1 MGNSQ
6 SSPTKEETRR
16 ANRLS
21 KPFTRKLSA
30 LSSPQS
36 ARTSIDG
43 PELNTGLIGWQN
55 PWVGSNISTEVRI
68 SSHGKAREIP
78 PTLFETE
85 AGPSDEEKVIESP
98 IQSPGVQD
106 EPISPL
112 SPVSCTMSAR
122 RSVRRASYQ
131 PGNYGGSSQLSFV
144 PQHPRRANSVQTT
157 LTRHNSVIYENTYE
171 DATSSNTH
179 FLVGNQRFSLT
190 RRRSLLTRPGVATR
204 RTNSTVRRVPSP
216 IGEPSDLLD
225 DPNDSTVL
233 QWPLPPRQRPELIVA
248 PPIRPTSPPDSQYTQ
263 LGALKLGSL
272 RVVNGSASPCPSERI
287 PLSQPGLGLDNV
299 DTMGRIKSTLE
310 IPAVPDLKKYNDVPG
325 SPFSFEKSPTV
336 AAAPPFKSTF
346 PGDLED
352 EGIAMFDDGT
362 SQPDK
367 VAADTCLERSTIR
380 SLNKSDSGYSSA
392 ASVSSYHHSRPRAS
406 FDSQTSGSCTADGHA
421 KTVWVTSDQSRS
433 HHRTEEIQRH
443 FSLHEAK
450 SKTGNYS
457 RLHPKFDR
465 WYDSIGPATEKP
477 LAALRT
483 RRSTLCAPRY
493 TEYPAQKIE
502 LDATV
507 TTAAVAVHEEQVYS
521 RGRLY
526 ADRCSTGGLEV
537 SHSLGSS
544 TSSGTDTPLSHEQ
557 RGSSNFRS
565 QVHRSASERYLDVKA
580 KRESPMHRSRSRSR
594 PGSRVW
600 SQKPGI
606 EIPPLPTIMSP
617 GHFHGDEDDLELYA
631 PETFR
636 GRPRSR
642 SQDFRRR
649 KLIKARPQAEFYM

>member
-6 SSPTKEETRR
+6 SSATKEETRR

-21 KPFTRKLSA
+21 KPLTRKLAS
-30 LSSPQS
+30 LSSPSS

-55 PWVGSNISTEVRI
+55 PWVGSNISTDVRN
-68 SSHGKAREIP
+68 SHGKAREIP
-78 PTLFETE
+78 PTLFEAET
-85 AGPSDEEKVIESP
+85 GPSNEEKVIESP
-98 IQSPGVQD
+98 IQSPVVQD
-106 EPISPL
+106 EPLSPL
-112 SPVSCTMSAR
+112 SPLSSTVSSR
-122 RSVRRASYQ
+122 HSVRRASYQ
-131 PGNYGGSSQLSFV
+131 PGTYGGSSQLSYV

-204 RTNSTVRRVPSP
+204 RTTPAASRVPPP
-216 IGEPSDLLD
+216 IGEPTDPLD
-225 DPNDSTVL
+225 DLNDSGVL
-233 QWPLPPRQRPELIVA
+233 QWPLPPRQRPELAAA
-248 PPIRPTSPPDSQYTQ
+248 PPIRPTSPPDSKYTQ

-272 RVVNGSASPCPSERI
+272 RVVNGSASPCPSERV
-287 PLSQPGLGLDNV
+287 PLNQPGLGLDNV

-310 IPAVPDLKKYNDVPG
+310 IPAVPDLKKSDDVPG
-325 SPFSFEKSPTV
+325 SPFSFEKSPSVTT
-336 AAAPPFKSTF
+336 APPSKSIF
-346 PGDLED
+346 PSELED
-352 EGIAMFDDGT
+352 EGIAMFDDST
-362 SQPDK
+362 SHTDK
-367 VAADTCLERSTIR
+367 VAADTGLDRSTTH

-392 ASVSSYHHSRPRAS
+392 ASVSSYHHSRSRAS

-421 KTVWVTSDQSRS
+421 KTVWVTCDQSRS
-433 HHRTEEIQRH
+433 HHRHEEIQRH

-450 SKTGNYS
+450 YKTGNYS
-457 RLHPKFDR
+457 RLHPNFDR
-465 WYDSIGPATEKP
+465 WYDSIGPGTEKP

-502 LDATV
+502 LDSAVSTGE
-507 TTAAVAVHEEQVYS
+507 VAVHEEQVYS

-526 ADRCSTGGLEV
+526 ADRCSTTAGLDV
-537 SHSLGSS
+537 SHSLSSS
-544 TSSGTDTPLSHEQ
+544 TSLGTDTPPSYQQ
-557 RGSSNFRS
+557 RGGSSARS
-565 QVHRSASERYLDVKA
+565 QMHRSASERYVDVKGKHELPA
-580 KRESPMHRSRSRSR
+580 YRSRSRSR

-617 GHFHGDEDDLELYA
+617 DNLYEDEVDIDLYA
-631 PETFR
+631 PETVR

-649 KLIKARPQAEFYM
+649 KLVKARPQAEIHM